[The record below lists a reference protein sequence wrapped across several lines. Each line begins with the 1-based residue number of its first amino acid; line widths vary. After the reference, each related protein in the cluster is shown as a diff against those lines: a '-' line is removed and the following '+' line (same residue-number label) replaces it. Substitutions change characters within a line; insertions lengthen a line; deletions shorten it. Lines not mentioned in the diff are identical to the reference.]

1 MAADNS
7 SDAYKKALKQIEDM
21 IKKQE
26 ALNKSSDK
34 IKDTWSAISSELF
47 KINGAEF
54 FETVQK
60 TPADMQRIGQ
70 KISEMKGEFDK
81 LGKAAG
87 DALSKNKEAEQFKR
101 SIQNAYLNA
110 KKVSQEYSA
119 NFKKN
124 LDEEFKK
131 IQIQNDEL
139 SKIVKSEK
147 DLEDILKG
155 KKKLN
160 EDEEKH
166 VKHLREWYKTQE
178 DHMKAEENF
187 SKYANGILDSNIK
200 KNQALA
206 AFGPEVVKDIVE
218 QIAAGKEYNEIY
230 SETNDMGRLFLS
242 TLGKSD
248 EALGEITSTTQRLNK
263 SIEETAQSAG
273 ELKEQFNFSK
283 GIEAAAKSL
292 RGQFLSSITKFDDV
306 IHDVQKNT
314 GIIMDSFS
322 NAKAFGEL
330 TTKASQ
336 FGVSVEQAGEMM
348 TNLSRELNTTNFGVL
363 SKASEDFL
371 AIEGATGA
379 ASSDITTIAGEM
391 MRMGASSAQVKDS
404 MGEADKMAR
413 QFGVSSNKVIAGIS
427 RNIKKMREMGFT
439 GGEKS
444 LAKMAITAERL
455 KMNMDETFDM
465 AKRARSIEGAMD
477 MAAELQLAGGSF
489 SNINPMDLL
498 AAARKGPEEL
508 QKILTKMGSDIGK
521 FDEKTGEFKFDPV
534 DVDRLQMVSDAT
546 GQSME
551 SLQNMIKTNAEDTKK
566 LDPFKGML
574 DGLDAAD
581 QELAKSGL
589 SQMLKVGKDGKIE
602 LDASSDMAKKMGV
615 DSMEELQA
623 MSGQDLKMRM
633 EEDQKTLEEQNKR
646 NQSLSKSWDNFI
658 NGLMSLGS
666 ILQPILEGLTWFIQ
680 SITSIFQEISSW
692 GDGFGRYLVGGLMV
706 AFLLFGTSVGTF
718 ITQGIGSF
726 AKSVMSFGKSAIDLA
741 KGVIGGE
748 GGGLKGIGTSIKG
761 KFMGGGKNP
770 LEDAAK
776 NGSDIASDKTMT
788 PAAGA
793 QKKGF
798 LMGLA
803 EGIKEFGKVKWGD
816 LLKFAASLVI
826 IGGAIIGFGVAMAA
840 VGGEAGIGQ
849 MVTAAVS
856 LGLLMGS
863 IWVLSKIAGKVD
875 MSGVLKGS
883 LAMLLVGASIIPFA
897 YAAQMLTGIDWM
909 SVLAGIGV
917 LSLVVLGLM
926 GLGMLM
932 AGPQILFLLV
942 GVGILIAVGA
952 ALAIAASGLLLSAA
966 AFQELGAIDWGAFSE
981 MGAALMSVVPG
992 MLGFSLAA
1000 MAFANPVSLL
1010 GIMFMAGTLG
1020 GLVAVMTPLADSLT
1034 LGADSLDRF
1043 AAGLEKL
1050 SAAADKLSLEKLEKL
1065 KELSDSMANASA
1077 GGAIASAM
1085 ANMANAVSG
1094 GGNGGNKENNEPRK
1108 LEIAIKLNG
1117 RDVQSQIVKDSAI
1130 LK

>member
-34 IKDTWSAISSELF
+34 IKDSWSAISSELF

-54 FETVQK
+54 FEKVK
-60 TPADMQRIGQ
+60 NTPADMQRIGKQ
-70 KISEMKGEFDK
+70 VSEMQGEFDK
-81 LGKAAG
+81 LSKAAG
-87 DALSKNKEAEQFKR
+87 NALNKNKEAEQFKK

-110 KKVSQEYSA
+110 KKVAQEYSDG
-119 NFKKN
+119 FQKN
-124 LDEEFKK
+124 LNEEFKK
-131 IQIQNDEL
+131 IQLQNDEL

-160 EDEEKH
+160 EEQEKH
-166 VKHLREWYKTQE
+166 VKGLKEWYKTQE
-178 DHMKAEENF
+178 NHMKAEENF

-200 KNQALA
+200 KNEALA
-206 AFGPEVVKDIVE
+206 AFSPEIVKNIVE
-218 QIAAGKEYNEIY
+218 QIASGKEYNEIY
-230 SETNDMGRLFLS
+230 AETNDMGRMFLA

-248 EALGEITSTTQRLNK
+248 EALNDITSTTQNLNK
-263 SIEETAQSAG
+263 SIEETAKSAG
-273 ELKEQFNFSK
+273 ELKEKFNFSK

-306 IHDVQKNT
+306 LHDVQKST
-314 GIIMDSFS
+314 GIMMDSFS

-348 TNLSRELNTTNFGVL
+348 SSLSKELNTTNFGVL

-379 ASSDITTIAGEM
+379 ASGDITTIAGEM
-391 MRMGASSAQVKDS
+391 MRMGASSSQVKDS

-413 QFGVSSNKVIAGIS
+413 QFGVSSSKVIAGIS

-551 SLQNMIKTNAEDTKK
+551 SLQNMIKTNAEDAKK
-566 LDPFKGML
+566 LDPFSGML

-589 SQMLKVGKDGKIE
+589 SQMLKVGEGGKIE

-623 MSGQDLKMRM
+623 MSGQDLKKKM

-666 ILQPILEGLTWFIQ
+666 ILQPVLEGLTWFIQ
-680 SITSIFQEISSW
+680 SMTSIFQEIASW
-692 GDGFGRYLVGGLMV
+692 GDGFGRYLLGGLMA

-726 AKSVMSFGKSAIDLA
+726 AKSVMSFGKSAIDMVKDVA
-741 KGVIGGE
+741 
-748 GGGLKGIGTSIKG
+748 GGGGGIGAAIKD
-761 KFMGGGKNP
+761 KIMGGGKGP
-770 LEDAAK
+770 VEGAMKA
-776 NGSDIASDKTMT
+776 GGDIASDKSMT
-788 PAAGA
+788 PEAGEA
-793 QKKGF
+793 KKGF
-798 LMGLA
+798 LKGLA
-803 EGIKEFGKVKWGD
+803 EGIQEFGKVKPSD
-816 LLKFAASLVI
+816 LLKFAASLLI
-826 IGGAIIGFGVAMAA
+826 IGGAIIGFGIAMVK

-856 LGLLMGS
+856 LAMLMGS
-863 IWVLSKIAGKVD
+863 IWLLSKMASKVD
-875 MSGVLKGS
+875 MGGVLKGA
-883 LAMLLVGASIIPFA
+883 LAMLVVGASLIPFA
-897 YAAQMLTGIDWM
+897 FAAQMLTGIDWM

-917 LSLVVLGLM
+917 LALVVLGLM

-932 AGPQILFLLV
+932 AGPQILFLLI

-952 ALAIAASGLLLSAA
+952 ALLVAAAGLLLSAT
-966 AFQELGAIDWGAFSE
+966 AFQQLGAIDWGAFSE
-981 MGAALMSVVPG
+981 MGGALMSVIPG

-1000 MAFANPVSLL
+1000 MAFANPISLIGL
-1010 GIMFMAGTLG
+1010 MFMAMALG
-1020 GLVAVMTPLADSLT
+1020 GLVTVMAPLAESLT

-1065 KELSDSMANASA
+1065 KELSDSMASASA

-1085 ANMANAVSG
+1085 ASMANSAG
-1094 GGNGGNKENNEPRK
+1094 GGNGGGKDNNEPRK

-1117 RDVQSQIVKDSAI
+1117 RDVQAQIVKDSAI
-1130 LK
+1130 IK

>member
-131 IQIQNDEL
+131 IQLQNDEL

-178 DHMKAEENF
+178 NHMKAEENF
-187 SKYANGILDSNIK
+187 SKYANGILDSNIQ

-336 FGVSVEQAGEMM
+336 FGVSIEQAGEMM

-534 DVDRLQMVSDAT
+534 DVDRLQMVSEAT
-546 GQSME
+546 HHSME

-666 ILQPILEGLTWFIQ
+666 IFQPILEGLTWFIQ

-692 GDGFGRYLVGGLMV
+692 GDGFGRYVIGGLMA

-718 ITQGIGSF
+718 VTQGVGGF
-726 AKSVMSFGKSAIDLA
+726 AKSVMGFGKSALGLA
-741 KGVIGGE
+741 KDVLGGE
-748 GGGLKGIGTSIKG
+748 GGGGMLKKLGGSIKD
-761 KFMGGGKNP
+761 KVMGGGGGAADIAKSA
-770 LEDAAK
+770 AAK
-776 NGSDIASDKTMT
+776 ATGGVAESVGQSTSALSTSKISSKIDMNG
-788 PAAGA
+788 
-793 QKKGF
+793 
-798 LMGLA
+798 
-803 EGIKEFGKVKWGD
+803 
-816 LLKFAASLVI
+816 LLKFSAAMAL
-826 IGGAIIGFGVAMAA
+826 IGGAVMMFAIGMNQM
-840 VGGEAGIGQ
+840 GGLGMMDILGKGAI
-849 MVTAAVS
+849 AI
-856 LGLLMGS
+856 GLLA
-863 IWVLSKIAGKVD
+863 LSVFGIAKLS
-875 MSGVLKGS
+875 SGIDLGGVVKFS
-883 LAMLLVGASIIPFA
+883 LAMALVGVALIPFA
-897 YAAQMLTGIDWM
+897 FAAQMLVGVDWM
-909 SVLAGIGV
+909 SVLAGIGI
-917 LSLVVLGLM
+917 LTLVVFGLM

-952 ALAIAASGLLLSAA
+952 ALAIAASGLLLSAV
-966 AFQELGAIDWGAFSE
+966 AFQQLGAIDWGAFSE

-1020 GLVAVMTPLADSLT
+1020 GLVAVMTPLAESLT
-1034 LGADSLDRF
+1034 IGADSLDRF

>member
-1 MAADNS
+1 
-7 SDAYKKALKQIEDM
+7 
-21 IKKQE
+21 
-26 ALNKSSDK
+26 
-34 IKDTWSAISSELF
+34 
-47 KINGAEF
+47 
-54 FETVQK
+54 
-60 TPADMQRIGQ
+60 
-70 KISEMKGEFDK
+70 
-81 LGKAAG
+81 
-87 DALSKNKEAEQFKR
+87 
-101 SIQNAYLNA
+101 
-110 KKVSQEYSA
+110 
-119 NFKKN
+119 
-124 LDEEFKK
+124 
-131 IQIQNDEL
+131 
-139 SKIVKSEK
+139 
-147 DLEDILKG
+147 
-155 KKKLN
+155 
-160 EDEEKH
+160 
-166 VKHLREWYKTQE
+166 
-178 DHMKAEENF
+178 
-187 SKYANGILDSNIK
+187 
-200 KNQALA
+200 
-206 AFGPEVVKDIVE
+206 
-218 QIAAGKEYNEIY
+218 
-230 SETNDMGRLFLS
+230 MGRLFLS

-248 EALGEITSTTQRLNK
+248 VALTEITSTTQRLNK
-263 SIEETAQSAG
+263 SIEETAKGAG

-292 RGQFLSSITKFDDV
+292 RGQFLTSITKFDDV

-348 TNLSRELNTTNFGVL
+348 TNLSKELNTTNFGVL

-379 ASSDITTIAGEM
+379 ATGDITTIAGEM

-444 LAKMAITAERL
+444 LAKVAITAERL

-489 SNINPMDLL
+489 SNINPMVLL

-551 SLQNMIKTNAEDTKK
+551 SLQNMIKSNAEDTKK

-589 SQMLKVGKDGKIE
+589 SQMLKVGKDGTIE
-602 LDASSDMAKKMGV
+602 LVASSEMAKKMGV

-726 AKSVMSFGKSAIDLA
+726 AKSVMSFGKNVMSFGKNAIDLA

-748 GGGLKGIGTSIKG
+748 GGGLKGIGSSIKG
-761 KFMGGGKNP
+761 KIMGGGKNP

-840 VGGEAGIGQ
+840 VGGEAGMGQ

-926 GLGMLM
+926 GLGML
-932 AGPQILFLLV
+932 AGPV

-1117 RDVQSQIVKDSAI
+1117 RDVNATIIKDSAI